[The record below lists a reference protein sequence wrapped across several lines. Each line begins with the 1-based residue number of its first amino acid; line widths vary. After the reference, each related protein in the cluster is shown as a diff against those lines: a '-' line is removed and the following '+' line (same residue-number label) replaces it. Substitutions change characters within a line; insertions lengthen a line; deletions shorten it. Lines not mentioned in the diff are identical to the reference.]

1 MFGRRTI
8 IRNQQDVTGPVSVT
22 TAQSRQQVLP
32 RPRAIAKRRRNFK
45 STTIAAYTGVFLL
58 VMSLVAVGYQ
68 PPQKKDSVANAVTP
82 QQITVAQANLTPQQP
97 SIDQLVATNVAAD
110 MAERA
115 NLPVATNI
123 ASLSMS
129 LSIDNQL
136 AQTASTNV
144 ISKPQIVQPTA
155 NSRVIRQYTTK
166 AGDTAPTVAAQ
177 YGISADTL
185 KWANNLPTDA
195 IEPNKTLTILPVD
208 GIQYTAKPGDT
219 IESLATKYNTSS
231 DSIVAF
237 NDLEIGGL
245 TQGAKIIIPG
255 GVLPTSERPGYV
267 APRAATRATTQ
278 FVGGGSGSAVGIGSY
293 GAGSRFYAF
302 GNCTAYAYDR
312 RSQLGLPVGD
322 HWGNAATWAMYA
334 SSAGLR
340 VDHTPSVG
348 AIIQWDSYAGAWI
361 GYAGHVGVVEAVNG
375 DGSIVISE
383 MNNYAYGGF
392 NVVDRRTLTAQEAAQ
407 ASHYIH

>member
-1 MFGRRTI
+1 
-8 IRNQQDVTGPVSVT
+8 
-22 TAQSRQQVLP
+22 
-32 RPRAIAKRRRNFK
+32 
-45 STTIAAYTGVFLL
+45 
-58 VMSLVAVGYQ
+58 MSLVAVGYQ
-68 PPQKKDSVANAVTP
+68 PPQKKDSVANAVSS
-82 QQITVAQANLTPQQP
+82 QQNTVAQANLTPQQP

-110 MAERA
+110 IAERA
-115 NLPVATNI
+115 NLSVAPNI
-123 ASLSMS
+123 ANLSMS

-136 AQTASTNV
+136 AQTASANV

-155 NSRVIRQYTTK
+155 NSRVVREYTTK
-166 AGDTAPTVAAQ
+166 AGDTAPTIAAQ

-185 KWANNLPTDA
+185 RWANNLPTDA
-195 IEPNKTLTILPVD
+195 IEPGRTLTILPVD
-208 GIQYTAKPGDT
+208 GIQYTVKPGDT
-219 IESLATKYNTSS
+219 LESLATKYNTSS
-231 DSIVAF
+231 SSIVAF
-237 NDLEIGGL
+237 NDLELNGL
-245 TQGAKIIIPG
+245 TQGSKIIVPG
-255 GVLPTSERPGYV
+255 GVLPANERPGYV
-267 APRAATRATTQ
+267 APRIRSTPTTQ
-278 FVGGGSGSAVGIGSY
+278 FASTSTGSAVGIGSY

-322 HWGNAATWAMYA
+322 HWGNASTWAMYA
-334 SSAGLR
+334 SGAGLR

-348 AIIQWDSYAGAWI
+348 AIIQWDAYAGAWI

>member
-8 IRNQQDVTGPVSVT
+8 IRNQQDVVGVSSAT
-22 TAQSRQQVLP
+22 LAESRPLASP
-32 RPRAIAKRRRNFK
+32 RPRAIAKRRRSFK

-82 QQITVAQANLTPQQP
+82 QQATVAQANMTPQQP

-115 NLPVATNI
+115 NLSVAPNI
-123 ASLSMS
+123 ANLSMS

-136 AQTASTNV
+136 AQTASTNI

-155 NSRVIRQYTTK
+155 NSRVVRQYTTK

-177 YGISADTL
+177 YGVSADTV
-185 KWANNLPTDA
+185 KWANSLQTDA
-195 IEPNKTLTILPVD
+195 IEPGRTLTILPVD
-208 GIQYTAKPGDT
+208 GIQYTVKPGDT
-219 IESLATKYNTSS
+219 IDSLASKYNTSS
-231 DSIVAF
+231 TSIVAF

-255 GVLPTSERPGYV
+255 GVLPTSERPGYI
-267 APRAATRATTQ
+267 APRVRSATTQ
-278 FVGGGSGSAVGIGSY
+278 VTTGGGAAIGVGSY

-322 HWGNAATWAMYA
+322 HWGNASTWAMYA
-334 SSAGLR
+334 SAAGLR

-348 AIIQWDSYAGAWI
+348 AIIQWDAYGGAWI

-375 DGSIVISE
+375 DGSIVIS
-383 MNNYAYGGF
+383 
-392 NVVDRRTLTAQEAAQ
+392 
-407 ASHYIH
+407 